1 MELGK
6 VKCSRLGVGGGCEE
20 LRRGVLR
27 GGTVTRLRP
36 ARWEY
41 PQPCARTFAAGL
53 VSPAPDPVSP
63 SSVLGRAVAPG
74 MKARCWS
81 H

>member
-1 MELGK
+1 MELRK

-20 LRRGVLR
+20 LRRGVWC

-41 PQPCARTFAAGL
+41 LG
-53 VSPAPDPVSP
+53 SPAPAP
-63 SSVLGRAVAPG
+63 SLQA
-74 MKARCWS
+74 
-81 H
+81 